1 MFLKRLML
9 SLNNN
14 RPHLIQWIFYF
25 ELIKIEMNKNLVY
38 FDECDFFDNFGD
50 DFFDNFGDDFL
61 DNFVVSDTDLFNN
74 FCDSVNLLH
83 AEYLST

>member
-14 RPHLIQWIFYF
+14 RPHLIQWIFFYF

-38 FDECDFFDNFGD
+38 FDEC